1 MYYLYR
7 HIRLDKNEVFY
18 IGIGTINNEKYYRR
32 AFLRANRSD
41 LWTNIKNKTKYK
53 VDIILENE
61 SLNFIKQKEIEFIK
75 LYGRID
81 LKTGSLANLTDGGD
95 GGVNWKPTKEQLEKM
110 SESHKGEKN
119 GFYGK
124 KHTEETKLK
133 MEINRRSNVKENN
146 PFYGKKHS
154 EESIAKMRNSQIGKI
169 VSLKTK
175 IKISS
180 PVINKNTKEEYYSI
194 GEAAE
199 KIKIPYSTLYAKLKG
214 KLKNNTELILKNG

>member
-7 HIRLDKNEVFY
+7 HIRLDKNEPFY

-32 AFLRANRSD
+32 AFLKANRST

-53 VDIILENE
+53 VDIILEDP
-61 SLNFIKQKEIEFIK
+61 SLDFIKQKEIEFIK

-81 LKTGSLANLTDGGD
+81 LKTGTLANLTDGGD
-95 GGVNWKPTKEQLEKM
+95 GGHNWKPTIEQLNKM

-119 GFYGK
+119 GFYSK
-124 KHTEETKLK
+124 KHSEETKLK

-154 EESIAKMRNSQIGKI
+154 KESLIKMSKSQIGK
-169 VSLKTK
+169 V
-175 IKISS
+175 IKIETKMKVSR
-180 PVINKNTKEEYYSI
+180 PVINQSTNEEYYSI
-194 GEAAE
+194 REAS
-199 KIKIPYSTLYAKLKG
+199 KQLNINYSTLQAKLNNRI
-214 KLKNNTELILKNG
+214 KNNTDLIFK